1 MATHIP
7 APPHTTDVTPTAAA
21 GQLVGQIRVAVPERG
36 LRHDLRAVS
45 IVWRR
50 ELIRFRGDRLR
61 AITSLIQPVL
71 FLVVIATGLG
81 TLTGRSLPPGI
92 SYKTFIFPGVLA
104 MSVLFTAIF
113 SAASIVW
120 DREFG
125 FLREI
130 LVAPVSRAAIV
141 IGKCLGGATIAT
153 FQGIIFLILAWYA
166 HVPYNPIL
174 IVTLIGELLLL
185 SFTLTAFGVMM
196 AARIKQ
202 FQAFM
207 ALTQMLVMPLFFL
220 SGALY
225 PLKGLPAWLS
235 VLTRIDPLTYIV
247 SPMRHAVFSHLTMPA
262 VFEQHLAPAITWA
275 GWAVPLGLSL
285 GMVAIMGLGMMAI
298 AIAEFSKTE

>member
-1 MATHIP
+1 MATSTTEVTT
-7 APPHTTDVTPTAAA
+7 APS
-21 GQLVGQIRVAVPERG
+21 GERLVGQIRVAVPEGG
-36 LRHDLRAVS
+36 LRHDLRAAG

-50 ELIRFRGDRLR
+50 ELLRFRGDRLR
-61 AITSLIQPVL
+61 AVTALIQPVL
-71 FLVVIATGLG
+71 FLFVLGTGLG
-81 TLTGRSLPPGI
+81 ELAGHSLPAGV
-92 SYKTFIFPGVLA
+92 SFKTFIYPGVLA

-130 LVAPVSRAAIV
+130 LVAPVSRASIV
-141 IGKCLGGATIAT
+141 IGKCIGGATIAT
-153 FQGIIFLILAWYA
+153 FQGIIFLILAGFA
-166 HVPYNPIL
+166 GVPYNPVL
-174 IVTLIGELLLL
+174 IITLIGELLLL

-225 PLKGLPAWLS
+225 PLSGLPAWLT

-247 SPMRHAVFSHLTMPA
+247 GPMRSAVFSHVAMPA
-262 VFEQHLAPAITWA
+262 AFEHHLSPTITWF
-275 GWAVPLGLSL
+275 GWGVPLGMSL
-285 GMVAIMGLGMMAI
+285 GMVAVMGVGMTAS